1 MIEAKLL
8 EREVDIRSP
17 RPTPSDADALT
28 FSTQTR
34 AHWLLPSVEAVTAV
48 MCSAA
53 PLEFKIRAACAALVD
68 HAMASGAWLTI
79 PLEGKTSI
87 LASESQ
93 DEEFEPIVTNAGLNE
108 LLLRRLRQ
116 AGGDAEQTLEPVIIR
131 SFDAMGLRRDF
142 VAAPMVI
149 SGRVIGM
156 LTCLFRVD
164 MHRAEQE
171 LQAVEVVA
179 RIFAMALQ
187 GGLPRAPSSK
197 ENASQAVD
205 AFMVL
210 SRSSEKGAPH
220 PAGREAARMEAIVR
234 CLPGSVVVFNTSGIA
249 TESVTGSSAMPSL
262 PLRKEGNRGWIFN
275 FSSEQALS
283 AQQNAV
289 RKALRGEESTCQF
302 QVGDWS
308 GTNDAHRVIEQTFSS
323 VRNDANEVVEVIAY
337 VHDVTEKVTM
347 GETLRQLREY
357 DAVTDCM
364 TLGALKD
371 QGARDIADQASQ
383 KIPLVFYTIEIE
395 KSGAGIHLL
404 GQNSFEELLQTV
416 VARIRRQ
423 LPRVHTIARRGDHS
437 FVAIAQLE
445 DGGQSPQKSS
455 QKIIDVLSEP
465 IVTGRH
471 EYFIATNVGHSV
483 YPQDGGTIDEMLYNS
498 DIAAISA
505 AREKGNL
512 SRAFA
517 PQMAHEANERVRLE
531 TALHRAVDHEEFK
544 LAYQP
549 KVDLATGKV
558 SGVEALI
565 RWPGRNNMSP
575 ALFIPIAEDCGLIS
589 FVGEWSLREACKTT
603 ANWAKQGRRIP
614 VSVNVS
620 ARQFQDSDFNA
631 IIEEILLDTQ
641 CDPDLLEIEVTE
653 GVMIRDPQAAMR
665 SFKELKKLGIMLSI
679 DDFGTGYSSL
689 AYLKELPVDK
699 LKIDRAFVVG
709 LPHDKDSEAIVKAIL
724 AMAKAM
730 NLRTVAEGVEDLEC
744 LKRLRHLG
752 CDEIQGY
759 YFSKALFED
768 DFMAWYDAYESVRA
782 MNPIHHA
789 PGEAET
795 GASGP

>member
-8 EREVDIRSP
+8 ERQ
-17 RPTPSDADALT
+17 SDVRLPKPILGADDSLI
-28 FSTQTR
+28 FSAESR
-34 AHWLLPSVEAVTAV
+34 AHWLMHSVEAVTAV

-53 PLEFKIRAACAALVD
+53 PFEFKIRAACAALVD
-68 HAMASGAWLTI
+68 HSMASGAWLTI
-79 PLEGKTSI
+79 PLGDKTSV
-87 LASESQ
+87 LASESE
-93 DEEFEPIVTNAGLNE
+93 DEELKPIVTNLGLNE
-108 LLLRRLRQ
+108 MLLRRLNQ
-116 AGGDAEQTLEPVIIR
+116 AGKDAERTFEPTIIR
-131 SFDAMGLRRDF
+131 SFDALGLFRDF
-142 VAAPMVI
+142 VAAPLVI

-156 LTCLFRVD
+156 LTCLFQLD
-164 MHRAEQE
+164 MRRSDQD

-179 RIFAMALQ
+179 RIFAMTLQ
-187 GGLPRAPSSK
+187 SGLPRVALSQEK
-197 ENASQAVD
+197 ASQGVD

-210 SRSSEKGAPH
+210 SRSGEDEAIH
-220 PAGREAARMEAIVR
+220 PAGRQAARMEAIVR
-234 CLPGSVVVFNTSGIA
+234 CLPGSVVIFNTSGIA
-249 TESVTGSSAMPSL
+249 TESVCGSSAMALL
-262 PLRKEGNRGWIFN
+262 PLLKDDNQGLIFN
-275 FSSEQALS
+275 FSTEQALS
-283 AQQNAV
+283 AQKSAV
-289 RKALRGEESTCQF
+289 RKALCGEESTCQF
-302 QVGDWS
+302 QVGDWN
-308 GTNDAHRVIEQTFSS
+308 GANDAHRVIEQTFSS
-323 VRNDANEVVEVIAY
+323 VRNGANEVVEVIAY

-357 DAVTDCM
+357 DGVTDCM
-364 TLGALKD
+364 TIGALRD
-371 QGARDIADQASQ
+371 QGARDMADQGRQ
-383 KIPLVFYTIEIE
+383 EIPLVFYTIEIE

-404 GQNSFEELLQTV
+404 GQSSFKELLQTV

-445 DGGQSPQKSS
+445 GAGQTPQDIS

-465 IVTGRH
+465 IVTGHH
-471 EYFIATNVGHSV
+471 EYFISTNVGHSV

-512 SRAFA
+512 SRAFT
-517 PQMAHEANERVRLE
+517 PQMAHEASERVNIE
-531 TALHRAVDHEEFK
+531 TALHRAVDNEEFK

-575 ALFIPIAEDCGLIS
+575 AQFIPIAEDCGLIS
-589 FVGEWSLREACKTT
+589 FVGEWSLREACKTV

-620 ARQFQDSDFNA
+620 ARQFQDSDFNE

-653 GVMIRDPQAAMR
+653 GVMIRDPQAAMS

-699 LKIDRAFVVG
+699 LKIDRAFVMG

-744 LKRLRHLG
+744 LKRLRQLG

-768 DFMAWYDAYESVRA
+768 DFMAWYDAYESVRTVGQIHQSPG
-782 MNPIHHA
+782 PIS
-789 PGEAET
+789 T
-795 GASGP
+795 GVNRP